1 MDKKQ
6 HFESFDALR
15 FFSFLIVFF
24 SHLPYSKI
32 NGLHFLKLEGT
43 IGVNFFFILSGFLI
57 TYILLFEKK
66 IQGSINLKHFFAKR
80 ILRIWP
86 LYFVVILFAFSSNY
100 IIQFLGLSSSNV
112 GYSPNWLL
120 SCLFLE
126 NYMVIH
132 HHSYANISPLP
143 VIWSLCIEEH
153 FYIIWGILLYF
164 IKIQRVLPIIITLI
178 IVGYISRFIFV
189 YNNWLFKDIFTN
201 IDYFMYGAIPAYF
214 YVNNK
219 EKFNSIVATVSNYI
233 KTVIIILSI
242 LLIYFASHYGFKN
255 SALVTPIAYGIL
267 FTSVLIIFI
276 PNDANFKINPNSIIS
291 KLGKYTYSLYLLH
304 VVIINFFIQLFTK
317 INVSI
322 ENNSIVFILI
332 SFATTILAS
341 YISFI
346 IIEKPFLKLKK
357 YFK

>member
-1 MDKKQ
+1 MDNKQ

-24 SHLPYSKI
+24 SHLPFSKF
-32 NGLHFLKLEGT
+32 NNLQFLHLKGT
-43 IGVNFFFILSGFLI
+43 VGVNFFFILSGFLI

-66 IQGSINLKHFFAKR
+66 LNGYINLKQFFLKR
-80 ILRIWP
+80 VLRIWP
-86 LYFVVILFAFSSNY
+86 LYFATILFAFSSSY
-100 IIQFLGLSSSNV
+100 LIQILGLYSSDA

-126 NYMVIH
+126 NYMVIYH
-132 HHSYANISPLP
+132 DSYANISPLP

-164 IKIQRVLPIIITLI
+164 TKIQRVLPIIISLI

-214 YVNNK
+214 YVNNAK
-219 EKFNSIVATVSNYI
+219 KFNDYVLEIPKTI
-233 KTVIIILSI
+233 KNLIIILNI
-242 LLIYFASHYGFKN
+242 LLIFAASHYEFEYSN
-255 SALVTPIAYGIL
+255 LIEPIAYGIL

-276 PNDANFKINPNSIIS
+276 PSNNEFKISSRFLFS
-291 KLGKYTYSLYLLH
+291 KLGKYTYSLYLTH
-304 VVIINFFIQLFTK
+304 IIVINFYIQLFVK
-317 INVSI
+317 ANWNF
-322 ENNSIVFILI
+322 EKNSFLFIIL
-332 SFATTILAS
+332 ALLTTIIAS
-341 YISFI
+341 FLSYR
-346 IIEKPFLKLKK
+346 IIELPFLKLKNH
-357 YFK
+357 FK